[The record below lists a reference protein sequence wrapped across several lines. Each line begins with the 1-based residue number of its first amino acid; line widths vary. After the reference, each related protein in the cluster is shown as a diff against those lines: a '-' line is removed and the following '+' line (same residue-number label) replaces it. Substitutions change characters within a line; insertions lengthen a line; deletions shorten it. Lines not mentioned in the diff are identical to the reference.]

1 MVNKVQRE
9 EHRHAPALGPAHD
22 VGDPVMAVEP
32 APAPVI
38 GNNR

>member
-9 EHRHAPALGPAHD
+9 EHRHAPALVPAHD

-38 GNNR
+38 GNDR

>member
-9 EHRHAPALGPAHD
+9 EHQRSPSLGPAHD

-38 GNNR
+38 DNDR